1 MKKILI
7 LGLLVG
13 LSGCNESSTGL
24 KKNVINTAYKK
35 CTEYLGDLVK
45 SPSSLKISSATPKI
59 SFPEDNIIYKYF
71 NESLIDKNTGKISQ
85 SNIDEKTR
93 FRQISINL
101 DYEAQNSYGAS
112 LRDNFS
118 CSYVYKLKG
127 NEESPDE
134 IFLTNWETE
143 DEITSI
149 FIPLDVG
156 SESSFRM
163 NDKIV
168 KPISEISSHF
178 TDRDKLLFKNI
189 EFFYQDSKATA
200 N

>member
-13 LSGCNESSTGL
+13 LSGCKESSTGL
-24 KKNVINTAYKK
+24 DKSVLNTAYKK
-35 CTEYLGDLVK
+35 CSVYLGDLVK

-59 SFPEDNIIYKYF
+59 SFPQDNVIYKYF

-93 FRQISINL
+93 FRKISIDL

-112 LRDNFS
+112 LRDSFS

-127 NEESPDE
+127 DEESPDE

-143 DEITSI
+143 DEITNI